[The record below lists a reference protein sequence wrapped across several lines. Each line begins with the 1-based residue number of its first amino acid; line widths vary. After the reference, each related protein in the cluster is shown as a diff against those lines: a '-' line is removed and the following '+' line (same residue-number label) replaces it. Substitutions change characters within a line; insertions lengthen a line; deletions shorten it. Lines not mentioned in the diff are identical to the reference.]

1 MDASRHWTVGDDLT
15 LPDALAHEPPDDESR
30 PSPKRLLSVEQADLR
45 TLLGYQD
52 AWAHLAAN
60 ALDPNI
66 FLDPAFAL
74 PLVQHIGPARRPIF
88 ILVWQES
95 DTTSFGRLVG
105 LLPISKRIVPG
116 DRVARGF
123 AHEQICLGQ
132 PLLDRDLADA
142 AWRTLLDWLGA
153 GHARLALR
161 LRRIPSDGQFFRSLV
176 EPTLGTTGHL
186 LGEHHRACLRARPS
200 ADITTVASFRSAKR
214 RKESRRL
221 QRRLAD
227 LGDRAYVSAKT
238 PVEVRHATERFL
250 ALECN
255 SWKGVRGSAL
265 LEDAGLA
272 TFTRSMTR
280 LMAEEGKCRIESL
293 EIDGRPVAMGIVV
306 TAHGRAHF
314 WKTAFDERYAAL
326 SPGVQLALEIT
337 ETQLADASVLA
348 TDSCAAP
355 NHPMIDRLW
364 PDRMSLVD
372 VMVDLHPDEPAS
384 FRAVYTVERLAIATR
399 AQAKAL
405 VNSLRARLGR
415 NRKGKGRSESEGG
428 PRKRWSTTGS
438 GSTNGSGSPES

>member
-1 MDASRHWTVGDDLT
+1 MDASRHWTVDDDLA
-15 LPDALAHEPPDDESR
+15 LPDALAPEPPDRETSCPGTPPR
-30 PSPKRLLSVEQADLR
+30 LSVEQADLR

-52 AWAHLAAN
+52 AWARLAAN

-74 PLVQHIGPARRPIF
+74 PLVQHIGPGERPLF
-88 ILVWQES
+88 VLVWQES

-105 LLPISKRIVPG
+105 LLPLSKRLVPG

-142 AWRTLLDWLGA
+142 AWATLRDWLGA

-161 LRRIPSDGQFFRSLV
+161 LRRIPRDGLFFRRMI
-176 EPTLGTTGHL
+176 EPTLGTTGHI
-186 LGEHHRACLRARPS
+186 LGEHRRACLRAREPAAATS
-200 ADITTVASFRSAKR
+200 VASFRSAKR

-221 QRRLAD
+221 RRRLAD
-227 LGDRAYVSAKT
+227 LGERTYASATT
-238 PVEVRHATERFL
+238 PAEIRTATERFL
-250 ALECN
+250 ALEFN
-255 SWKGVRGSAL
+255 SWKGARGSAL

-280 LMAEEGKCRIESL
+280 LMAGDGKCRIDSL

-314 WKTAFDERYAAL
+314 WKTAFDERFAAL

-337 ETQLADASVLA
+337 ETQLADPAVLT
-348 TDSCAAP
+348 TDSCAEP

-364 PDRMSLVD
+364 PDRQTLVD
-372 VMVDLHPDEPAS
+372 VMIDLHPSEPVS
-384 FRAVYTVERLAIATR
+384 FRAVYAIERLAIA
-399 AQAKAL
+399 A
-405 VNSLRARLGR
+405 RARAKTMVNAVRALARRRQGTHR
-415 NRKGKGRSESEGG
+415 RSRAGTG
-428 PRKRWSTTGS
+428 TAWSSTGS
-438 GSTNGSGSPES
+438 GSTNGSGSLES

>member
-1 MDASRHWTVGDDLT
+1 MDASRYWTVDDDLA
-15 LPDALAHEPPDDESR
+15 LPDELAHEPPDRDASR
-30 PSPKRLLSVEQADLR
+30 LGTPPRLSVEQADLR

-52 AWAHLAAN
+52 AWARLADN

-74 PLVQHIGPARRPIF
+74 PLVQHIGPAQRPLF
-88 ILVWQES
+88 ILVWQDSE
-95 DTTSFGRLVG
+95 TTSFGRLVG

-142 AWRTLLDWLGA
+142 AWATLRDWLGA

-161 LRRIPSDGQFFRSLV
+161 LRRIPRDGLFFSRMI
-176 EPTLGTTGHL
+176 EPTLGTTGHI
-186 LGEHHRACLRARPS
+186 LGEHRRACLRARDPVAATS
-200 ADITTVASFRSAKR
+200 VASFRSAKR

-227 LGDRAYVSAKT
+227 LGERTYASAVMPT
-238 PVEVRHATERFL
+238 EVRYAAERFL
-250 ALECN
+250 ALESN
-255 SWKGVRGSAL
+255 SWKGARGSAL

-280 LMAEEGKCRIESL
+280 LMAEEGKCRIDSL

-314 WKTAFDERYAAL
+314 WKTAFDERYATL
-326 SPGVQLALEIT
+326 SPGVQLALGIT
-337 ETQLADASVLA
+337 ETQLADPGVLT
-348 TDSCAAP
+348 TDSCAEP

-372 VMVDLHPDEPAS
+372 VIVDLHPDEPAS
-384 FRAVYTVERLAIATR
+384 FRTVYAVERLAIAAR
-399 AQAKAL
+399 ARAKTL
-405 VNSLRARLGR
+405 VNGLRALARG
-415 NRKGKGRSESEGG
+415 RKGRERPEREDGTG
-428 PRKRWSTTGS
+428 KRWSTTGS
-438 GSTNGSGSPES
+438 GSTDGSGSLAS

>member
-1 MDASRHWTVGDDLT
+1 MT
-15 LPDALAHEPPDDESR
+15 LPDVLVAEPPDDEASSLL
-30 PSPKRLLSVEQADLR
+30 PRLTVEQADLR
-45 TLLGYQD
+45 TLLGYQE
-52 AWAHLAAN
+52 AWARLAAE

-74 PLVQHIGPARRPIF
+74 PLVQHIGPSQRPLF

-132 PLLDRDLADA
+132 PLLDRELADA
-142 AWRTLLDWLGA
+142 AWKTLLDWLGA

-161 LRRIPSDGQFFRSLV
+161 LRRIPRDGLFFQRLI
-176 EPTLGTTGHL
+176 EPTLGTTGHM
-186 LGEHHRACLRARPS
+186 LGEHRRACLHAREP
-200 ADITTVASFRSAKR
+200 AAVTTVASFRSAKR

-221 QRRLAD
+221 RRRLAD
-227 LGDRAYVSAKT
+227 CGDRTYSSAAT
-238 PVEVRHATERFL
+238 PTEIKHATERFL
-250 ALECN
+250 ALEFN
-255 SWKGVRGSAL
+255 SWKGTRGNAL

-280 LMAEEGKCRIESL
+280 LMAEDGKCRIDSL

-306 TAHGRAHF
+306 TSHGRAHF

-326 SPGVQLALEIT
+326 SPGVQLTLELT
-337 ETQLADASVLA
+337 ETQLADPGVRL

-355 NHPMIDRLW
+355 DHPMIDRVW
-364 PDRMSLVD
+364 PDRLALVD

-384 FRAVYTVERLAIATR
+384 FRAVYTIERLAIAGR
-399 AQAKAL
+399 ARAKTL
-405 VNSLRARLGR
+405 VLGLRALARR
-415 NRKGKGRSESEGG
+415 RKGKARPERKDG
-428 PRKRWSTTGS
+428 PEKQWSTTGS
-438 GSTNGSGSPES
+438 VSTDGSGSPAS